1 MDKVFV
7 VTREGIYRHEI
18 CGIACTA
25 ADAKIMADTV
35 AAADVDAYH
44 KYVVY
49 PFTLGE
55 ATPVVIDY
63 TLFREDGFDL
73 IEPDPIYA
81 VNKNGVVTYFQDICD
96 LPNSTYYP
104 IQSAGS

>member
-1 MDKVFV
+1 MYKVFV

-55 ATPVVIDY
+55 ATP
-63 TLFREDGFDL
+63 REDEFDL

-81 VNKNGVVTYFQDICD
+81 VNKKGVVAYFKDICD
-96 LPNSTYYP
+96 LPDITYYP
-104 IQSAGS
+104 IQPAGS